1 MKVARWGNSLA
12 VRLPQ
17 SVVDELALSEGDEID
32 FVSSG
37 ERRLG
42 VVLDRTREDL
52 FARMEAISR
61 PLPPGYRFDRNEAND
76 R

>member
-32 FVSSG
+32 LVPSG

-42 VVLDRTREDL
+42 IVLDRTREDL

-61 PLPPGYRFDRNEAND
+61 PLPPGYRFDRDEAND